1 MTELQEKRLAI
12 CEKCPLYKMGM
23 FGPVCNPDKY
33 MNHEGEIA
41 FLPKAGFKKGCG
53 CLLVP
58 KSKHVDNHCT
68 VGKW

>member
-1 MTELQEKRLAI
+1 
-12 CEKCPLYKMGM
+12 MGM

-68 VGKW
+68 VGK